1 MKIIAF
7 VTAMLATTA
16 ADPSN
21 GAPVHFHYH
30 HHDATVIMQN
40 DNVPFFLEEGD
51 NSIGRSDSFTCKS
64 AAGCVVIMEASILE
78 QDSNY
83 QGILCSYVD
92 GVAGAPG
99 CPLDITNSG
108 PIRISAHQ
116 QMFVEP
122 GLHSITT
129 VRHIDGSGQGS
140 SEVFGWATEYTIY
153 EKEIG
158 TPAPAN

>member
-16 ADPSN
+16 ADPSD

-78 QDSNY
+78 QD
-83 QGILCSYVD
+83 GITKAYSALTLTELL
-92 GVAGAPG
+92 AP
-99 CPLDITNSG
+99 
-108 PIRISAHQ
+108 RA
-116 QMFVEP
+116 
-122 GLHSITT
+122 
-129 VRHIDGSGQGS
+129 VR
-140 SEVFGWATEYTIY
+140 
-153 EKEIG
+153 
-158 TPAPAN
+158 